1 MDDPL
6 IQPVVRDGLMDPL
19 PDVPGFGVLVDP
31 AWIARQREVTDPAGL
46 LADL

>member
-6 IQPVVRDGLMDPL
+6 VQPVVRDGLMDPL
-19 PDVPGFGVLVDP
+19 PDLPGFGVLVDP
-31 AWIARQREVTDPAGL
+31 AWISRQAQVTDTHGL